1 MPFRPG
7 VGKTGKPASGR
18 PESTERGR
26 ERKSVKRKTL
36 RVFVLSLLL
45 AGMSVL
51 FPPLSTFCRAENE
64 AAADPETASVS
75 ADGQLPPE
83 FQDLDGKRFGVQTGS
98 TFDRDVLA
106 WFPHAQIV
114 YYNSLPDLAVALQT
128 GKIDAFPSDEIAL
141 EMMRGQGSEMTVLE
155 PYMDHYSIG
164 FVFAKTKEGG
174 SLRDE
179 MDAWMTEAKESGVL
193 DKMLDKWLH
202 ADEADKFMP
211 DYEDLPAENGT
222 LVFATEA
229 GFPPFDY
236 MRSGEVV
243 GFEVEMAIA
252 FCASRGYGIEIIPM
266 NFDGI
271 LPALQSGR
279 IDFSASGFAITPERM
294 ESINFSQPYY
304 SGGTKIVVS
313 SSGDVGKLSFFDRIL
328 DSIEKTFV
336 REDRWKLFVQGSIN
350 TLLIT
355 VLSILCG
362 TLLGFAVFLLCRSR
376 GVVINTV
383 TSWFMWLLQ
392 GMPMVVLLMILY
404 YIIFGNTSLSGMV
417 ISIVGF
423 SLTFGVAVFGM
434 LKTAVAAVDN
444 GQYEAACALGY
455 TPRRTFFRIILPQA
469 LPFMTEP
476 YRGEIIGLIKAT
488 SIVGYIAVLDLAKMG
503 DLVRSRTYEAF
514 FPLIA
519 VMLIYFIL
527 EGILGTL
534 VRVITDR
541 MDPRKRKNGL
551 LLKGVKEHD

>member
-1 MPFRPG
+1 M
-7 VGKTGKPASGR
+7 
-18 PESTERGR
+18 
-26 ERKSVKRKTL
+26 
-36 RVFVLSLLL
+36 
-45 AGMSVL
+45 
-51 FPPLSTFCRAENE
+51 
-64 AAADPETASVS
+64 
-75 ADGQLPPE
+75 
-83 FQDLDGKRFGVQTGS
+83 
-98 TFDRDVLA
+98 
-106 WFPHAQIV
+106 
-114 YYNSLPDLAVALQT
+114 ALQT

-164 FVFAKTKEGG
+164 FVFAKNPEGR

-202 ADEADKFMP
+202 ADEADKYMP

-423 SLTFGVAVFGM
+423 SLTFGVA
-434 LKTAVAAVDN
+434 
-444 GQYEAACALGY
+444 ALGY

-476 YRGEIIGLIKAT
+476 YRGEIISLIKAT

>member
-1 MPFRPG
+1 M
-7 VGKTGKPASGR
+7 
-18 PESTERGR
+18 
-26 ERKSVKRKTL
+26 KRKTL
-36 RVFVLSLLL
+36 RVLVLSLLL
-45 AGMSVL
+45 AGMSAL

-64 AAADPETASVS
+64 AAAPDPETASVS

-83 FQDLDGKRFGVQTGS
+83 FRDLDGKRFGVQTGS

-128 GKIDAFPSDEIAL
+128 GKID
-141 EMMRGQGSEMTVLE
+141 GSEMTVLE
-155 PYMDHYSIG
+155 PYMDHYEIG
-164 FVFAKTKEGG
+164 FVFAKTPDGG
-174 SLRDE
+174 RLRDE
-179 MDAWMTEAKESGVL
+179 MDAWLTEAKESGIL
-193 DKMLDKWLH
+193 DKMLDKWFH

-211 DYEDLPAENGT
+211 DYENLPAENGT
-222 LVFATEA
+222 LIFATEA

-243 GFEVEMAIA
+243 GYEVEMAIA
-252 FCASRGYGIEIIPM
+252 FCAFRGYGIEIVPM

-271 LPALQSGR
+271 LPALQSGK

-313 SSGDVGKLSFFDRIL
+313 SGGNVGKVSFFDKIL
-328 DSIEKTFV
+328 ESIDKTFV
-336 REDRWKLFVQGSIN
+336 RENRWKLFVIGSIN

-355 VLSILCG
+355 VLSILFG

-376 GVVINTV
+376 GIVVNTV

-434 LKTAVAAVDN
+434 LKTAVA
-444 GQYEAACALGY
+444 
-455 TPRRTFFRIILPQA
+455 FRIILPQA

-476 YRGEIIGLIKAT
+476 YRGEIISLIKAT

-541 MDPRKRKNGL
+541 LDPRKRKNGL

>member
-1 MPFRPG
+1 MKNKKIHKLALALFM
-7 VGKTGKPASGR
+7 TG
-18 PESTERGR
+18 
-26 ERKSVKRKTL
+26 
-36 RVFVLSLLL
+36 LL
-45 AGMSVL
+45 A
-51 FPPLSTFCRAENE
+51 FCAPLSVPGRAENE
-64 AAADPETASVS
+64 EAQPDSPFAAEELAPEL
-75 ADGQLPPE
+75 QE
-83 FQDLDGKRFGVQTGS
+83 LDGKRFGVQTGS
-98 TFDRDVLA
+98 TFDQDVLT
-106 WFPHAQIV
+106 WFPHAEIV

-141 EMMRGQGSEMTVLE
+141 EMMRGQGSDLTVLE
-155 PYMDHYSIG
+155 PYMDHYSCG
-164 FVFAKTKEGG
+164 FVFAKTPEGG
-174 SLRDE
+174 KLRDE
-179 MDAWMTEAKESGVL
+179 MDAWLTDARESGAL
-193 DKMLDKWLH
+193 DEMLDKWLH
-202 ADEADKFMP
+202 ADEEDKTMP
-211 DYEDLPAENGT
+211 DDDLPAGNGT

-243 GFEVEMAIA
+243 GFEVEMAID
-252 FCASRGYGIEIIPM
+252 FCAEYGYGIVIVPM

-271 LPALQSGR
+271 LPGIQSGK

-313 SSGDVGKLSFFDRIL
+313 SDESMGKASFFDRIL
-328 DSIEKTFV
+328 ESIEKTFV
-336 REDRWKLFVQGSIN
+336 REDRWKLFVLGSIN

-355 VLSILCG
+355 VLSILFG
-362 TLLGFAVFLLCRSR
+362 TLLGFAVFLICRSR
-376 GVVINTV
+376 GIVVNTV

-417 ISIVGF
+417 ISVVGF
-423 SLTFGVAVFGM
+423 TLTFGTAVFGI

-476 YRGEIIGLIKAT
+476 FRGEIIGLIKAT

-519 VMLIYFIL
+519 VMLIYFVL
-527 EGILGTL
+527 EGLLGTAAGI
-534 VRVITDR
+534 ITDR
-541 MDPRKRKNGL
+541 LDPKKRKNGL
-551 LLKGVKEHD
+551 LLKGVDQHD

>member
-1 MPFRPG
+1 MKK
-7 VGKTGKPASGR
+7 KTI
-18 PESTERGR
+18 
-26 ERKSVKRKTL
+26 RKLALTL
-36 RVFVLSLLL
+36 FMTGLL
-45 AGMSVL
+45 AFFS
-51 FPPLSTFCRAENE
+51 PLSVPGRAENE
-64 AAADPETASVS
+64 EVPSDSLSAAEELAPELQA
-75 ADGQLPPE
+75 
-83 FQDLDGKRFGVQTGS
+83 LDGKRFGVQTGS
-98 TFDRDVLA
+98 TFDQDVMT

-141 EMMRGQGSEMTVLE
+141 EMMRGQGTDLTVLE
-155 PYMDHYSIG
+155 PYMDHYSCG
-164 FVFAKTKEGG
+164 FVFAKTPGG
-174 SLRDE
+174 GRLRDE
-179 MDAWMTEAKESGVL
+179 MDAWMTEARESGAL
-193 DKMLDKWLH
+193 DEMLDKWLH
-202 ADEADKFMP
+202 ADEEEKYMP
-211 DYEDLPAENGT
+211 GYEDLPAENGT

-243 GFEVEMAIA
+243 GYEVEMAIE
-252 FCASRGYGIEIIPM
+252 FCRKYGYGITIVPM

-271 LPALQSGR
+271 LPGIQAGK

-313 SSGDVGKLSFFDRIL
+313 SEEGAGKASFFDRVL
-328 DSIEKTFV
+328 ESIEKTFV
-336 REDRWKLFVQGSIN
+336 REDRWRLFVRGSIN

-355 VLSILCG
+355 VLSILFG
-362 TLLGFAVFLLCRSR
+362 TLLGFVVFLICRNR
-376 GVVINTV
+376 GIVVNTV

-392 GMPMVVLLMILY
+392 GMPMVVLLMVLY
-404 YIIFGNTSLSGMV
+404 YIIFGNTSLSGMI
-417 ISIVGF
+417 ISIIGF
-423 SLTFGVAVFGM
+423 TLTFGVAVFGI

-455 TPRRTFFRIILPQA
+455 TPGRTFFRIILPQA

-476 YRGEIIGLIKAT
+476 YRGEIIALVKAT

-519 VMLIYFIL
+519 VMLIYFVL
-527 EGILGTL
+527 EGFLGAL
-534 VRVITDR
+534 ARIIADR
-541 MDPRKRKNGL
+541 LDPKKRKNGL
-551 LLKGVKEHD
+551 LLKGVDQHD

>member
-1 MPFRPG
+1 
-7 VGKTGKPASGR
+7 
-18 PESTERGR
+18 
-26 ERKSVKRKTL
+26 
-36 RVFVLSLLL
+36 
-45 AGMSVL
+45 
-51 FPPLSTFCRAENE
+51 
-64 AAADPETASVS
+64 
-75 ADGQLPPE
+75 
-83 FQDLDGKRFGVQTGS
+83 
-98 TFDRDVLA
+98 
-106 WFPHAQIV
+106 
-114 YYNSLPDLAVALQT
+114 
-128 GKIDAFPSDEIAL
+128 
-141 EMMRGQGSEMTVLE
+141 
-155 PYMDHYSIG
+155 
-164 FVFAKTKEGG
+164 
-174 SLRDE
+174 
-179 MDAWMTEAKESGVL
+179 
-193 DKMLDKWLH
+193 
-202 ADEADKFMP
+202 
-211 DYEDLPAENGT
+211 
-222 LVFATEA
+222 
-229 GFPPFDY
+229 
-236 MRSGEVV
+236 
-243 GFEVEMAIA
+243 MAIA

-336 REDRWKLFVQGSIN
+336 REERWKLFVQGSIN

-355 VLSILCG
+355 VFSILCG

-434 LKTAVAAVDN
+434 LKTAVAAVDS

-476 YRGEIIGLIKAT
+476 YRGEIISLIKAT